1 MALVNNGTVSIT
13 VTGGVGPYQYTL
25 LSAGNNLPIP
35 SNAHPTFSN
44 PVNNIA
50 SNSFTFGDA
59 SDNSGDSGLVDH
71 EYRIKCV
78 DSNGCE
84 TISGILAVGNTPPPT
99 ATPIPATPLPSA
111 TAIPATPLPSA
122 TAIPA
127 TATPVPVATFI
138 ISSPNSALEWENI
151 AWQLT
156 TTNVADGTVVPF
168 TFGGTATE
176 GVDYI
181 IDIGQFGG
189 AAVAKEF
196 TVTNNSAVFWLTALE
211 DNLTEGNEILT
222 MTLDSVDSIG
232 NDTSST
238 GSTPSRG
245 MIISDTS
252 LDPIPTATPI
262 PATATPIP
270 ATATP
275 VPATATPIPATAT
288 PVPATP
294 IPATATPIP
303 ATATPIPATATP
315 IPATATPI
323 PATATPIPATATPI
337 PAPTATPI
345 PAPTATPIPAPTAT
359 PVPEPT
365 ATPVPAPVSK
375 GQYFHGGNANY
386 PFAQNGLT
394 SANPGTLYYHDGS
407 NPYAEGD
414 LSQAMTYVLDQNG
427 GAGYPI
433 EEFDLFENDIL
444 GLTSADEL
452 SFDAISPGE
461 FYYIILP
468 VAAHDLTNAG
478 NQQLVDNGIPAS
490 AIEKANFEY
499 NGEPLTIYK
508 LGGGLGTAARTITF
522 LD

>member
-138 ISSPNSALEWENI
+138 ISSPNSAQEWENI
-151 AWQLT
+151 AWSLT

-176 GVDYI
+176 GVDYEI
-181 IDIGQFGG
+181 QLTQFGG
-189 AAVAKEF
+189 AAVVKEF
-196 TVTNNSAVFWLTALE
+196 TVTNNSADFYLKALE

-222 MTLDSVDSIG
+222 MTLDSVDSAG

-288 PVPATP
+288 P
-294 IPATATPIP
+294 
-303 ATATPIPATATP
+303 
-315 IPATATPI
+315 
-323 PATATPIPATATPI
+323 I

-359 PVPEPT
+359 PVPAPTATPIPAPTATPIPAPT

-414 LSQAMTYVLDQNG
+414 LSQVMTYVLDQNG

-490 AIEKANFEY
+490 AIEKANFQY